1 MRTKSRANTQDLNNT
16 ILFLFSFSNWGFPLV
31 SASPGSNV
39 GVWKGLRQECHTQLL
54 AIHWQSK
61 LLKKKKKGRD
71 VELGASCSLII
82 GQIQSPDWLVS
93 GLHRSGVEIE

>member
-1 MRTKSRANTQDLNNT
+1 MSHTAVGYPLAKQT
-16 ILFLFSFSNWGFPLV
+16 I
-31 SASPGSNV
+31 
-39 GVWKGLRQECHTQLL
+39 
-54 AIHWQSK
+54 
-61 LLKKKKKGRD
+61 KKKKKGRD